1 MFKVSLLPASYRK
14 YLEGKKK
21 KDLILKIAIVV
32 LLCMLIIYSG
42 FAARLLVLQGQL
54 KKVQRANSDVVAE
67 INELQQYK
75 GFYDSLLLAQ
85 GRVNTVQSR
94 QPSAVK
100 FLSIVQAQ
108 RPEYIKINSIAL
120 TDWSGAAIC
129 AIEGEL
135 PSAQSI
141 GAAIN
146 QLDEYAESFKTDP
159 AYNGAVNQI
168 KIVNDMP
175 SKEEGVNGEETYTF
189 KLYVSLSGQINID
202 ASGSLVTTT
211 TTTTTTTES
220 TTETTTASGGET
232 TTASGGETTSNT
244 SAATEST
251 GTTAAQ

>member
-21 KDLILKIAIVV
+21 KDLILKIALVV

-42 FAARLLVLQGQL
+42 FAARLLVLQSQL

-85 GRVNTVQSR
+85 DRVNTVQSR

-100 FLSIVQAQ
+100 FLSIVQTQ
-108 RPEYIKINSIAL
+108 RPEYVKINEIAL

-141 GAAIN
+141 GVAIT

-159 AYNGAVNQI
+159 AYNGAVSQI

-175 SKEEGVNGEETYTF
+175 SKEENVTGVETYTF
-189 KLYVSLSGQINID
+189 KLYVSLSGQINVD

-211 TTTTTTTES
+211 TTTTES
-220 TTETTTASGGET
+220 TT
-232 TTASGGETTSNT
+232 
-244 SAATEST
+244 
-251 GTTAAQ
+251 

>member
-21 KDLILKIAIVV
+21 KDLILKIALVV

-85 GRVNTVQSR
+85 DRVNTVQSR

-100 FLSIVQAQ
+100 FLSIVQTQ
-108 RPEYIKINSIAL
+108 RPEYVKINGIAL

-129 AIEGEL
+129 AIDGEL

-141 GAAIN
+141 GVAIT

-159 AYNGAVNQI
+159 AYNGAVSQI

-175 SKEEGVNGEETYTF
+175 SREENDNGIETYTF
-189 KLYVSLSGQINID
+189 KLYVSLSGQINVDEYGLLI
-202 ASGSLVTTT
+202 
-211 TTTTTTTES
+211 TTTTTTTEATS
-220 TTETTTASGGET
+220 AEATTEAQSNAAE
-232 TTASGGETTSNT
+232 SSNT
-244 SAATEST
+244 ATENT

>member
-21 KDLILKIAIVV
+21 KDLMLKIALIVLV
-32 LLCMLIIYSG
+32 CLLVIYSG
-42 FAARLLVLQGQL
+42 FAARLLILQSQL

-75 GFYDSLLLAQ
+75 GFYDSLVLAQ
-85 GRVNTVQSR
+85 DRVNTVQSR

-108 RPEYIKINSIAL
+108 RPEYVKINGIAL

-141 GAAIN
+141 GAAIT
-146 QLDEYAESFKTDP
+146 QLDNYAESFKTNE
-159 AYNGAVNQI
+159 AYGGVVKQI

-175 SKEEGVNGEETYTF
+175 SKDEGADGTVTYTF
-189 KLYVSLSGQINID
+189 KLYVSLSGQIDID
-202 ASGSLVTTT
+202 ATGSLVT

-220 TTETTTASGGET
+220 TTES
-232 TTASGGETTSNT
+232 TTASGGETTSDSST
-244 SAATEST
+244 AAAENEA
-251 GTTAAQ
+251 TTAAE

>member
-21 KDLILKIAIVV
+21 KELMMKIALIV

-42 FAARLLVLQGQL
+42 FAVRFLVLQSQL
-54 KKVQRANSDVVAE
+54 KKVERANSNVIAQ

-75 GFYDSLLLAQ
+75 GFYDSLVLSQ
-85 GRVNTVQSR
+85 DRVNTVQSR

-108 RPEYIKINSIAL
+108 RPEYVKINSIAL

-135 PSAQSI
+135 PSAQTI
-141 GAAIN
+141 GAAIT
-146 QLDEYAESFKTDP
+146 QLDNYAESFKTNE
-159 AYNGAVNQI
+159 AYGGVVNQI
-168 KIVNDMP
+168 KVVNDMP
-175 SKEEGVNGEETYTF
+175 SQNEASNGTVTYTF
-189 KLYVSLSGQINID
+189 IMYVSLSGQINID

-211 TTTTTTTES
+211 TTTTT
-220 TTETTTASGGET
+220 
-232 TTASGGETTSNT
+232 ETTSE
-244 SAATEST
+244 EST
-251 GTTAAQ
+251 ASDEGTASESSSAEAENEGTTAEQ